1 MVVQDGPGIPVEIIP
16 DDTPVPIPD
25 DTGLRKELAEARAM
39 AHHLTMQLEE
49 VRQDRY
55 RWHEMAEKLSA
66 LRPSII
72 ERIVSGFRGG
82 KDS

>member
-16 DDTPVPIPD
+16 DDTRVPIPD

-55 RWHEMAEKLSA
+55 RWHENGREV
-66 LRPSII
+66 
-72 ERIVSGFRGG
+72 VSTQAQHHRADRQRVQRRQG
-82 KDS
+82 